1 MKRLLS
7 FSILC
12 LTLSITTFAQEQTT
26 AVVPGPVTPNLRG
39 VFTDFTTTEG
49 NNLGDS
55 NALGR
60 FNNTVFSIYDESLVL
75 AAGINPGDVLTGLA
89 FRVGGGPNNPV
100 PNFTVEDYFIDL
112 GHALPSIQANVNLN
126 DNFAA
131 NAVGGALT
139 NVHTGR
145 VDFNAADYPNTNP
158 STIDGTAN
166 PFGPSIGF
174 DSAFTY
180 QGGDL
185 LLRYTHTAPEALNGS
200 LVTSRGDSISSTFT
214 VPDFGDDRVQTFFG
228 SGFNDTERRF
238 GTQFGEFSA
247 TIVQFDVVAVPEP
260 SSTALLM
267 GLGMIGVARRRRK

>member
-1 MKRLLS
+1 MA
-7 FSILC
+7 
-12 LTLSITTFAQEQTT
+12 FAPLAHGQTT
-26 AVVPGPVTPNLRG
+26 VVVPGPVTPNLRG
-39 VFTDFTTTEG
+39 EFTDFTTTEG

-55 NALGR
+55 NALGT

-75 AAGINPGDVLTGLA
+75 AAGINPGDQLTGLA
-89 FRVGGGPNNPV
+89 FRVGGGPSNPV

-139 NVHTGR
+139 RVHEGR

-174 DSAFTY
+174 NSAFTY
-180 QGGDL
+180 EGGDL
-185 LLRYTHTAPEALNGS
+185 LLRYTHTLPEELDGS
-200 LVTSRGDSISSTFT
+200 LVTSRADSISSTFG

-228 SGFNDTERRF
+228 AGFDATDRGF

-247 TIVQFDVVAVPEP
+247 TIVQFDVVAAVPEP
-260 SSTALLM
+260 SSAALLI
-267 GLGMIGVARRRRK
+267 GLGMIGVVRRRRK